1 MSILPVHPVTGAV
14 ALGWRKARP
23 GEDDAT
29 LYPIWPICGGDGRD
43 DSGQGGGDGDDDQ
56 DDDGDGDGQGD
67 DGEGDDDAGDGGG
80 DGDDGQDDDTDDED
94 QDDDTGDA
102 AALGDKGK
110 RALARM
116 KEKLKAER
124 AKRRKVEQ
132 QISSRDG
139 GDESNPETI
148 RRQAEQAATAKANT
162 RIVRSEVRAAAKGR
176 LADPRDAL
184 TFIDL
189 DQFEVD
195 ENGQVDEDE
204 ITDAIDDLLKNKPY
218 LAAATAKRFQGTGDG
233 GAQRKAGRPR
243 QLTEKDLDRMTP
255 EQIVKAQ
262 DEGRLDDLLGAG

>member
-23 GEDDAT
+23 GEDDAV

-43 DSGQGGGDGDDDQ
+43 DDGQDDDDGDDGDGDD
-56 DDDGDGDGQGD
+56 DGDGQGD
-67 DGEGDDDAGDGGG
+67 GDGEGDDDAGDGDG
-80 DGDDGQDDDTDDED
+80 DGGQDDDTDDDD
-94 QDDDTGDA
+94 QDDDGEDA

-124 AKRRKVEQ
+124 AKRRKAEE

-139 GDESNPETI
+139 GDDNSPETI
-148 RRQAEQAATAKANT
+148 RRQAEEAATAKANT

-195 ENGQVDEDE
+195 ENGQVDEDD

-243 QLTEKDLDRMTP
+243 QLTEKDLDRMTS